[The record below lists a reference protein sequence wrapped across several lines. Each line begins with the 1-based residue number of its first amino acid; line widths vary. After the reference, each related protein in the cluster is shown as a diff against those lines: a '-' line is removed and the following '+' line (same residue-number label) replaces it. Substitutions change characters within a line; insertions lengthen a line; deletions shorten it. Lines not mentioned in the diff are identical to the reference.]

1 MTTTDATDE
10 DTAEVILRALGVLA
24 HDGGDRR
31 ARATLAGSDVL
42 IPSYGPDDDSPD
54 GDGPDD
60 DGGDPMTL
68 ILPVTERTVLVF
80 TSEARMIH
88 SLPGVRHY
96 CLVPLGTL
104 PAYWPERDPSLTIDA
119 GSPDSVMLTAEGVR
133 TLLSAGDR

>member
-1 MTTTDATDE
+1 MTMTTTDVTDGAGE
-10 DTAEVILRALGVLA
+10 ATAEAILRALSVLA

-31 ARATLAGSDVL
+31 ARATLADSDVL
-42 IPSYGPDDDSPD
+42 IPSYGS
-54 GDGPDD
+54 DD
-60 DGGDPMTL
+60 DGGDPVKL

-80 TSEARMIH
+80 TTEARMVH
-88 SLPGVRHY
+88 SLPHVRHY

-104 PAYWPERDPSLTIDA
+104 PAFWPERNPSLIIDA

>member
-1 MTTTDATDE
+1 MNTTDATGE
-10 DTAEVILRALGVLA
+10 DTAEVILRALSVLA

-31 ARATLAGSDVL
+31 ARATLADSDVL
-42 IPSYGPDDDSPD
+42 IPSYGSDDD
-54 GDGPDD
+54 
-60 DGGDPMTL
+60 GDPMTL

-80 TSEARMIH
+80 TSEARMVH

-104 PAYWPERDPSLTIDA
+104 PAYWPERNPSLTIDA

-133 TLLSAGDR
+133 TLLSADHR